1 MAEACSR
8 LELFS
13 QCRAVFDQQPVGFE
27 QIDYALFGN
36 RSFFSS
42 ATLRA
47 VPESGLRPLDLQ
59 ALQQNQSDNSN
70 QEKIVRTT
78 ANTFYSCLIIGR
90 LFQERTI
97 FVFNVEGEDNLTT

>member
-8 LELFS
+8 LELFFY
-13 QCRAVFDQQPVGFE
+13 CRAVFDQQPVGFE
-27 QIDYALFGN
+27 QIDYALCGN

-47 VPESGLRPLDLQ
+47 VPESGLRPLDSR

-78 ANTFYSCLIIGR
+78 ASALIR
-90 LFQERTI
+90 A
-97 FVFNVEGEDNLTT
+97 